1 MIYVTL
7 YEDIPE
13 QRYVTLDT
21 GTVAVRLDSDEAE
34 EIAIAILQLLSRC
47 QQPRRNVVSI
57 CNAF

>member
-1 MIYVTL
+1 VIYVTL